1 LWKKSAASILS
12 APAHALRASPTA
24 LYEYLIPRLAT
35 VDGIRTLETT
45 PVLRTVKAVG
55 PVT

>member
-1 LWKKSAASILS
+1 MWKKSAASILS